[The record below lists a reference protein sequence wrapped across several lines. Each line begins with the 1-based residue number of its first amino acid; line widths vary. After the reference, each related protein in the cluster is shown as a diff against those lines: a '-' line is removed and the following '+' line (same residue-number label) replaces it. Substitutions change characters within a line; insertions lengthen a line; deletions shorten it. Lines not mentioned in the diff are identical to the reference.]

1 MCAFGLNAADLLQI
15 KGKYPPPPGESDIL
29 GLEVSGDV
37 VACGVGVT
45 RFSKGDSVLALLAGG
60 GYAEFVR
67 VSEQL
72 VCHKPSQL
80 SYEEAAA
87 IPENFCTAYQAL
99 CVEGNFFAGGSILI
113 HAGGGGV
120 GYAAIQ
126 IARYLSAGL
135 VLATTRSAW
144 KVPLCEGVGAH
155 YTLCV
160 DEQGFVAAVHALTEG
175 LGVDFVLDFVGK
187 DYFTSNLKVLKPQG
201 MLFLLSCLSGAT
213 FMEGASLLPILQKW
227 LSIKGSTLRSR
238 DLSYKSHL
246 VAQFSKKIL
255 PAFSAGTLSVQ
266 VAHVLPVEEIEVGFR
281 LLQKNGCFGKVV
293 FHW

>member
-1 MCAFGLNAADLLQI
+1 M
-15 KGKYPPPPGESDIL
+15 
-29 GLEVSGDV
+29 
-37 VACGVGVT
+37 
-45 RFSKGDSVLALLAGG
+45 
-60 GYAEFVR
+60 
-67 VSEQL
+67 
-72 VCHKPSQL
+72 
-80 SYEEAAA
+80 
-87 IPENFCTAYQAL
+87 
-99 CVEGNFFAGGSILI
+99 
-113 HAGGGGV
+113 
-120 GYAAIQ
+120 
-126 IARYLSAGL
+126 
-135 VLATTRSAW
+135 
-144 KVPLCEGVGAH
+144 
-155 YTLCV
+155 
-160 DEQGFVAAVHALTEG
+160 HALTEG